1 MYQDSDFG
9 KDVLAGVVAQ
19 TEAMGMKVVATTAH
33 KPTDTVISNAAVTKL
48 HDAGCDAI
56 MMGTIVRDTN
66 IIIQTARK
74 MNWNVDLVGQLA
86 AYDIARLPPCRAA
99 RRKASTA

>member
-9 KDVLAGVVAQ
+9 KDVLAGVVARNQ
-19 TEAMGMKVVATTAH
+19 GDGHEGRRHDGAPADRHRFQRARW
-33 KPTDTVISNAAVTKL
+33 SKL

-66 IIIQTARK
+66 IIIQTVRK
-74 MNWNVDLVGQLA
+74 MNWNVDLVGQFAVL
-86 AYDIARLPPCRAA
+86 
-99 RRKASTA
+99 